1 LEGIVDPAPLKEF
14 ELERLLALTNIKHSP
29 VLRKREGRTPKM
41 NSLHPDSAAAMT
53 AHRREAVRL
62 AEEQQK
68 AVAERCKRSNQQLP
82 DYSFEELIG
91 KGSFGRVYKG

>member
-1 LEGIVDPAPLKEF
+1 
-14 ELERLLALTNIKHSP
+14 
-29 VLRKREGRTPKM
+29 M

-62 AEEQQK
+62 AAEQQQ
-68 AVAERCKRSNQQLP
+68 AVAEKCKRSKQP
-82 DYSFEELIG
+82 EPGYSFDELIG